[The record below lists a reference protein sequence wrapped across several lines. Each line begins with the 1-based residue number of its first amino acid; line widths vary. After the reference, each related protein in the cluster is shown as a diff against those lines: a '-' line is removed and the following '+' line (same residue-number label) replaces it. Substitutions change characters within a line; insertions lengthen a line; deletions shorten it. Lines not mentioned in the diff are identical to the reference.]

1 MDARI
6 NCTLW
11 SEVGPVRVRVRAP
24 PCSRS
29 SLLLSQKVR
38 VTHDLHA
45 NPKFAHGDMIALM
58 SQGGG
63 RG

>member
-11 SEVGPVRVRVRAP
+11 SEVGPVRVRAP
-24 PCSRS
+24 RSRS